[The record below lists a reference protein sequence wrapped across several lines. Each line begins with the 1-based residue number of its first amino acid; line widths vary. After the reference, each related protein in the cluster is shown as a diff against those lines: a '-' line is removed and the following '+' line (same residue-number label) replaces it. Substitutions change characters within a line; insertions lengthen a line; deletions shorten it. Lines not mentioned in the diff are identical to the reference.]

1 MSEIVEKTEVPPKAE
16 TTEKAE
22 KREKPEKS
30 EKVEKKRIILVTGKR
45 KTAIARAIV
54 KPGAGNVIVNGIP
67 LATFMPEIAR
77 MKVTEALVLSGERWR
92 ALDFNVRVSGGG
104 FMGQAEAARM
114 AVAKALV
121 QWTRSSELRKTM
133 TNYDRTMLAGDPRR
147 KEPKKFG
154 GPGARRRE
162 QKSYR

>member
-1 MSEIVEKTEVPPKAE
+1 MSETQTVEKLEKPEKAQKPE
-16 TTEKAE
+16 KPEKAE
-22 KREKPEKS
+22 K
-30 EKVEKKRIILVTGKR
+30 KRLLLVTGKR

-54 KPGAGNVIVNGIP
+54 KTGSGIVFVNGIP

-77 MKVTEALVLSGERWR
+77 VKINEPIVLSGERWKGV
-92 ALDFNVRVSGGG
+92 DINVKVTGGG

-114 AVAKALV
+114 AVAKGLV

>member
-1 MSEIVEKTEVPPKAE
+1 MSEQTTQLEKV
-16 TTEKAE
+16 EKAE
-22 KREKPEKS
+22 KPEKA
-30 EKVEKKRIILVTGKR
+30 EKKRIILVSGKR

-54 KPGAGNVIVNGIP
+54 KNGSGKTFINGIP
-67 LATFMPEIAR
+67 LSTYTPEISR
-77 MKVTEALVLSGERWR
+77 IKISEPLVLSGERWK
-92 ALDFNVRVSGGG
+92 ALDFSVRVSGGG
-104 FMGQAEAARM
+104 FMGQAEAVRM
-114 AVAKALV
+114 AIAKGLVA
-121 QWTRSSELRKTM
+121 WTRSSELRKTM